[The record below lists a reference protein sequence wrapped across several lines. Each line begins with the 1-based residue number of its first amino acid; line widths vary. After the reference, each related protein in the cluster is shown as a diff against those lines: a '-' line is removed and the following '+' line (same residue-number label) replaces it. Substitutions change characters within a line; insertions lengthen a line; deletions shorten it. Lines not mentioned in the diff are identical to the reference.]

1 MHSKIEIVDILI
13 ADKLGRS
20 SIYKELE
27 RRTHETWTCTNYRL
41 DFMKKKKF
49 IFIILVIV
57 VVIVI
62 GIFLRYQH
70 TSPKRLPDLSE
81 QKYEQVH
88 SSIDYDQDD
97 IDDQTDILQGAL
109 DYINTKP
116 KYKSKYYNSGYSND
130 NYGVCTDVVAF
141 AMQAAGYDL
150 MQLVNEDIQN
160 HPEDYDIQEPDSNID
175 FRRVKNLQV
184 FFANNAESLTTD
196 VSKTEQWQGGD
207 IIIFQKH
214 IGIVSDRRNKNGV
227 SYVIHHNDPWQ
238 KSYEQDI
245 LEKRDD
251 IVGHYRWK

>member
-1 MHSKIEIVDILI
+1 M
-13 ADKLGRS
+13 
-20 SIYKELE
+20 
-27 RRTHETWTCTNYRL
+27 
-41 DFMKKKKF
+41 
-49 IFIILVIV
+49 
-57 VVIVI
+57 
-62 GIFLRYQH
+62 
-70 TSPKRLPDLSE
+70 
-81 QKYEQVH
+81 
-88 SSIDYDQDD
+88 
-97 IDDQTDILQGAL
+97 GAL
-109 DYINTKP
+109 TPWAI
-116 KYKSKYYNSGYSND
+116 S
-130 NYGVCTDVVAF
+130 AF

-184 FFANNAESLTTD
+184 FFANNGESLTTD